1 MEAAVDLTK
10 EELWNMSTSYPAPMG
25 EIETKEMLKTIQ
37 QTNKQKPVETED
49 REITAAVE
57 SIPRLAFLSVL
68 CVDIILTSI
77 YIVLT
82 FIVASQL
89 LFQDDPDSTKYAAIM
104 LIVAWIPAL
113 LLLPNEIYYNKE
125 LYRDNS
131 VYSVIKV
138 IFGLVIF
145 PFLPSVLYCGHL
157 RYDYSAHYISRLN
170 RVNSVKNILH
180 TTLYL
185 ILLCFL
191 AMRGK
196 LEVGDNSSSCL
207 LDNLGRS
214 TCFVSSAITSAVIS
228 LLLLI
233 RSELN
238 LLSELSNENRKK
250 QLSTTSRI
258 LSWVLSTSIYKVV
271 AYAYILTCID
281 YWRVIPA
288 ITIMLVVTV
297 IQEYIFTEYI
307 STDES
312 EEDTEYRE

>member
-1 MEAAVDLTK
+1 
-10 EELWNMSTSYPAPMG
+10 MG
-25 EIETKEMLKTIQ
+25 EIESKEMLKTIQ
-37 QTNKQKPVETED
+37 QTNKQKQVETED
-49 REITAAVE
+49 RENTAAVE

-104 LIVAWIPAL
+104 LVVAWTPAL

-125 LYRDNS
+125 LYRENS

-145 PFLPSVLYCGHL
+145 PFLPSLLYCGHL
-157 RYDYSAHYISRLN
+157 RYNYSAHYISRLN
-170 RVNSVKNILH
+170 RVNSVKNTLH

-196 LEVGDNSSSCL
+196 LEVGDNSSSCV

-214 TCFVSSAITSAVIS
+214 ACFVSSAIISAVMS
-228 LLLLI
+228 LLLLL

-238 LLSELSNENRKK
+238 LLPGLSKDNWKK
-250 QLSTTSRI
+250 QLSTASRI
-258 LSWVLSTSIYKVV
+258 LPWLLTTSIYKVV
-271 AYAYILTCID
+271 AYAYIVTYID
-281 YWRVIPA
+281 YWTVIPA